1 MSLLLNVIYAAHAQ
15 GTHHKLALDAL
26 RHVDGTDASRWINLI
41 LSHHSAYLTGSK
53 APDDDFRDFRN
64 HVLHVHED
72 FWGGAVDSVHHWY
85 GQLIDHLRGEEWKDA
100 AYAAGVLSHYFSDPH
115 MPFHTAQSESE
126 GAVHRAAEWSVSKSY
141 ESLRAL
147 IQSDLGGYPQLAF
160 PSSDDWLGD
169 MVRAGAIQA
178 NAFYESLIDH
188 YNLEVGVKNPP
199 AGLDDYS
206 RKAVAK
212 CLAHATVGLA
222 MIFERA
228 FEESAVVPPDMTMT
242 LPAIL
247 ATVNVPIRQ
256 VLNKMADMTE
266 RKEVDAIYRE
276 VQDTGKAVQ
285 SLPESEKLVRQ
296 FHAAEVRKIPLAVLN
311 REQVRVAGSKWTSPN
326 PSATEPTSD
335 STPSQNVQQS
345 DTRAKVSIAARM
357 AAAGASVMPARI
369 AALATRTMAM
379 QQAAPKGDPLNT
391 AVTGTSATA
400 AVDVTATRGPVAANV
415 QQQVTIPIASTMAN
429 SAASRR
435 LRVFLKLDSPIV
447 DAPSIGP
454 KTATRFHELQMPRVS
469 DLLQADVNELAA
481 QMNVRH
487 ITADVLREWQDQSRL
502 MIRVPGLRGHDAQL
516 LVAAGV
522 RDRMTLRRANA
533 DDLTAKVQ
541 AVAETAQG
549 RSILR
554 ESAVP
559 DVREVTLWIEA
570 AGLEADSGFQKA
582 G

>member
-1 MSLLLNVIYAAHAQ
+1 MSLLLNVIYAAHAR

-26 RHVDGTDASRWINLI
+26 RHVDGADASRWINLI

-64 HVLHVHED
+64 HVLHVHEN

-147 IQSDLGGYPQLAF
+147 IQSDLGGFPKLAF
-160 PSSDDWLGD
+160 PTSEDWLGD

-188 YNLEVGVKNPP
+188 YNLEVGAKDPP
-199 AGLDDYS
+199 AGLDEYS
-206 RKAVAK
+206 RKAIAK
-212 CLAHATVGLA
+212 CLAHATVGLS
-222 MIFERA
+222 MILERA
-228 FEESAVVPPDMTMT
+228 FEESAVAPPDMTMT

-256 VLNKMADMTE
+256 VLNKMADMSE
-266 RKEVDAIYRE
+266 RKEVEAIYRE
-276 VQDTGKAVQ
+276 VQDIGKAVQ

-311 REQVRVAGSKWTSPN
+311 REQARVAGSKWTSPHLI
-326 PSATEPTSD
+326 ATEPTSG
-335 STPSQNVQQS
+335 STPSENAQES
-345 DTRAKVSIAARM
+345 DTRVKVSIAARL

-369 AALATRTMAM
+369 AALATRTMA
-379 QQAAPKGDPLNT
+379 QRQKAPKGTLSNA
-391 AVTGTSATA
+391 AVAGTSAA
-400 AVDVTATRGPVAANV
+400 AVVVAAAQGSVVGNPA
-415 QQQVTIPIASTMAN
+415 QEVTIPITSAMAN
-429 SAASRR
+429 SAATRR
-435 LRVFLKLDSPIV
+435 SRVFLKLDSPIV

-454 KTATRFHELQMPRVS
+454 KTAARFHELQMPRVS

-481 QMNVRH
+481 QLNVRH

-533 DDLTAKVQ
+533 DELAAKVL
-541 AVAETAQG
+541 AFAETAQG

-554 ESAVP
+554 ECTVP
-559 DVREVTLWIEA
+559 DVREVTSWIDA
-570 AGLEADSGFQKA
+570 AGAEAESGVQKA

>member
-1 MSLLLNVIYAAHAQ
+1 MSLLLNVIYAAHAR

-26 RHVDGTDASRWINLI
+26 RHVDGGDASRWINLI
-41 LSHHSAYLTGSK
+41 LSHHSAYLSGSK

-64 HVLHVHED
+64 HVLHVHENY
-72 FWGGAVDSVHHWY
+72 WGGAVDSVHHWY

-115 MPFHTAQSESE
+115 MPFHTGQSESE

-141 ESLRAL
+141 ESLKAL

-160 PSSDDWLGD
+160 PSSDDWLGE
-169 MVRAGAIQA
+169 MVRAGAALA
-178 NAFYESLIDH
+178 NAFYEPLIDH
-188 YNLEVGVKNPP
+188 YNLEVGIKDPA
-199 AGLDDYS
+199 AGLDEYS
-206 RKAVAK
+206 RKAIAS
-212 CLAHATVGLA
+212 CLAHATVGLS
-222 MIFERA
+222 MILERA
-228 FEESAVVPPDMTMT
+228 FEESAVVPPDMTMA

-256 VLNKMADMTE
+256 VLNKMAEMQE
-266 RKEVDAIYRE
+266 RREVEAIYRE

-311 REQVRVAGSKWTSPN
+311 REQVRAAGSKWTSPN
-326 PSATEPTSD
+326 PIPTEPTSAPAA
-335 STPSQNVQQS
+335 SLKVQQS
-345 DTRAKVSIAARM
+345 GAGAKVGIAARM
-357 AAAGASVMPARI
+357 AAVGASVMPARI
-369 AALATRTMAM
+369 AALAARTMAE
-379 QQAAPKGDPLNT
+379 QQAAPKGDPVNT
-391 AVTGTSATA
+391 TVAGASSAA
-400 AVDVTATRGPVAANV
+400 ALVAAA
-415 QQQVTIPIASTMAN
+415 QRPAAESQPDEATIPIAGAVAG
-429 SAASRR
+429 SAAIRR
-435 LRVFLKLDSPIV
+435 PRFYLKLDSPIV
-447 DAPSIGP
+447 DAPSIGS
-454 KTATRFHELQMPRVS
+454 KTAARFHELQMPRVS

-481 QMNVRH
+481 QLNVRH

-533 DDLTAKVQ
+533 DELTAKVQ
-541 AVAETAQG
+541 AVAESAHG

-554 ESAVP
+554 EGAAP
-559 DVREVTLWIEA
+559 DVREVTSWIEA
-570 AGLEADSGFQKA
+570 AGIEADPGVQKA